1 MDEEN
6 NEDIYESDLPTD
18 LEQINDKEE
27 AVAKREAFEKNIQ
40 NMWGYSN
47 TGIEA
52 KKAAMTM
59 LSTKTGMYAKI
70 PLICKSDNCPY
81 KDSCS
86 LLSYDLAPYGEPC
99 PMETAQIEMSYAGY
113 DKDFDLDN
121 SSFTDHNLVLALINY
136 DIMLERCKALI
147 KQKDG
152 LLIEEVFA
160 GVSDDGEVYNK
171 PEVSKEL
178 EVYERIEKKRNDIY
192 NLMLATR
199 KDKKKDKG
207 DDDKNQS
214 ITAIINSV
222 MSGNNNDDSDIIDVD
237 SE

>member
-1 MDEEN
+1 MTEVYDFK
-6 NEDIYESDLPTD
+6 DL
-18 LEQINDKEE
+18 
-27 AVAKREAFEKNIQ
+27 
-40 NMWGYSN
+40 
-47 TGIEA
+47 
-52 KKAAMTM
+52 
-59 LSTKTGMYAKI
+59 
-70 PLICKSDNCPY
+70 
-81 KDSCS
+81 
-86 LLSYDLAPYGEPC
+86 
-99 PMETAQIEMSYAGY
+99 
-113 DKDFDLDN
+113 DLDN

-160 GVSDDGEVYNK
+160 GVSDDGEVYNR

-178 EVYERIEKKRNDIY
+178 EVYERIEKKRTDIY